1 MLSSF
6 FIHNIDRCRLI
17 IRSSYSSEFIT
28 RHDWYSSLHFMINHK
43 YRSLPAQMTFRK
55 MRPLQTST
63 TDQSESSNCQDNV
76 MLISGLVNVNNNVD
90 D

>member
-1 MLSSF
+1 
-6 FIHNIDRCRLI
+6 
-17 IRSSYSSEFIT
+17 
-28 RHDWYSSLHFMINHK
+28 DWYSSLHFMINHK
-43 YRSLPAQMTFRK
+43 YRSVPAQMTFRK